1 MVEYNSRQE
10 EIIRAIA
17 SWKRPS
23 KLCGRDQCLNICH
36 ILDGLA
42 NGTELQKSDLVLPGI
57 QRFAANCE
65 LEGPW
70 SGKTLHIFDI
80 LEALNDAAS

>member
-1 MVEYNSRQE
+1 MEYNSKQE
-10 EIIRAIA
+10 EIIQAIA

-23 KLCGRDQCLNICH
+23 KLCGRDQCVFICH
-36 ILDGLA
+36 ILEGLA
-42 NGTELQKSDLVLPGI
+42 NGTELQKSDLVLLGT

-70 SGKTLHIFDI
+70 NGKIWHIFDI

>member
-17 SWKRPS
+17 SWERPS
-23 KLCGRDQCLNICH
+23 TLCGRDQCLYICH

-42 NGTELQKSDLVLPGI
+42 NGTELQKSDLVLPGT
-57 QRFAANCE
+57 QRFAINCE

-70 SGKTLHIFDI
+70 DDKHWHIFDI
-80 LEALNDAAS
+80 LEALHDAAS